1 MEKYDVLRMFNA
13 KFGTCIS
20 TRMVKLKE
28 EFKELIEATEKDI
41 FASKDNLNDF
51 IDELSDVNAVVFHIA
66 GILNLS
72 QDELVAMAADK
83 VKGRE
88 RDPNYKRKH
97 PHNER

>member
-1 MEKYDVLRMFNA
+1 MEKHEVLRIFNT

-28 EFKELIEATEKDI
+28 EFKELIEAAEKDI